1 MKQILIIDE
10 TPQFRDYL
18 KIKLEENGTEAS
30 IGISVMDGISKM
42 RNMAPDLIILDYH
55 LGRQGFMEV
64 LRQKKASPN
73 TVNTP
78 VIILAQHIDQKRLLE
93 LLPYSVKKVF
103 TKPVKIDALF
113 TTVSEILGIPFNID
127 ESPGIVEVHVNDN
140 IIFIEIAKG
149 LNRDKLDLLR
159 FKITELIDLYDIRV
173 PRVIVMLSDI
183 KLGFADAPN
192 MQKLLETV
200 LQASKAKL
208 RFVRILTNDNFV
220 RQFIKGKKEYEE
232 IEVVT
237 NLHYAV
243 DGLLTEIDTGK
254 KAEIIGDKILQA
266 KQRDDGEAMALK
278 FDAEARE
285 ASFELM
291 KSTVQ
296 DLRIAV
302 IDDDFIIQ
310 EMLKN
315 IFQESGAM
323 VSTYSNGKEFLTL
336 AGLVDFDLAFLD
348 LNMPVMDGF
357 EVLEALQARNA
368 AYPIIVLS
376 AVSQRETILR
386 AFQMGIKSY
395 LVKPLKPEDIFR
407 KSIEILK
414 ANF

>member
-1 MKQILIIDE
+1 MMQILIIDE

-18 KIKLEENGTEAS
+18 QVKLEENGIEVS

-42 RNMAPDLIILDYH
+42 RIMAPDLIILDYQ
-55 LGRQGFMEV
+55 LSRQGFMEV
-64 LRQKKASPN
+64 LKQKKASPN

-93 LLPYSVKKVF
+93 LIPYNVKKVF

-113 TTVSEILGIPFNID
+113 HTLGDILGIPFNID
-127 ESPGIVEVHVNDN
+127 ESPGIVEVHVNDS

-159 FKITELIDLYDIRV
+159 FKITELIDLYDIRL

-208 RFVRILTNDNFV
+208 RFVRILTNDDFV
-220 RQFIKGKKEYEE
+220 RQFIKGKKEYDE

-243 DGLLTEIDTGK
+243 DGLLTEIEDSK
-254 KAEIIGDKILQA
+254 KGEIIGARILQA
-266 KQRDDGEAMALK
+266 QNREDGEAMALK
-278 FDAEARE
+278 FEAEAKT

-291 KSTVQ
+291 KDVVQ
-296 DLRIAV
+296 NLRIAV
-302 IDDDFIIQ
+302 IDDDFVIQ
-310 EMLKN
+310 NMLKN
-315 IFQESGAM
+315 IFEKSGAI
-323 VSTYSNGKEFLTL
+323 VNTFSNGKEFLTM
-336 AGLVDFDLAFLD
+336 AGDDDFDLAFLD
-348 LNMPVMDGF
+348 LNMPEMDGF
-357 EVLEALQARNA
+357 DVLRDLQARNIN
-368 AYPIIVLS
+368 YPIIVLS
-376 AVSQRETILR
+376 AVSHRETILK
-386 AFQMGIKSY
+386 AFQLGIKSY
-395 LVKPLKPEDIFR
+395 LVKPLKPEDIFK